1 MAEKMILR
9 RGSFFG
15 IGNPLLDVSKE
26 VDEDFLERYKLK
38 ENEAILARDEHAP
51 LFRTLNKQGR
61 LAIGGSSQNVMRT
74 ILWFLQQ
81 KHIASYMGCVGDD
94 FEKQNL
100 MQLAE
105 SAGLDVKYQTHAKLT
120 TGRCAVLISSRDQVR
135 TMVASLGASEA
146 FTADFLDEKE
156 NWASINLNNSISD
169 RIRHICRSPIIS
181 PLTNGSNTFIP
192 ELAEMDKR
200 IAEYFINDGF
210 FRTIN
215 YIHCTIDDQ
224 RRNPSIN
231 IRIDI
236 YLVTNREFRSL
247 LYIEMPNITRNL
259 FVNNQ
264 ARFYI
269 HNNEQNFKYN
279 FNISNIN
286 YTSAIYMIKL
296 YKQINQVS
304 SNTLIIFSNMITI
317 LFNLVL
323 FLIFF

>member
-1 MAEKMILR
+1 MHLLSLWQIFYIIFIYHLNTGLTLTSSSYGTNFTRWSEDDWFETKYLINTK
-9 RGSFFG
+9 FFF
-15 IGNPLLDVSKE
+15 NQQ
-26 VDEDFLERYKLK
+26 RY
-38 ENEAILARDEHAP
+38 EHIS
-51 LFRTLNKQGR
+51 FRTRMNEWSLELSYGNKSNLNKIWTEFH
-61 LAIGGSSQNVMRT
+61 L
-74 ILWFLQQ
+74 
-81 KHIASYMGCVGDD
+81 
-94 FEKQNL
+94 
-100 MQLAE
+100 
-105 SAGLDVKYQTHAKLT
+105 
-120 TGRCAVLISSRDQVR
+120 
-135 TMVASLGASEA
+135 
-146 FTADFLDEKE
+146 FLDHRHQ
-156 NWASINLNNSISD
+156 SINLNNSISD

-181 PLTNGSNTFIP
+181 PLKNDSNTLIP

-236 YLVTNREFRSL
+236 YLVTNREYRSL

-286 YTSAIYMIKL
+286 YKSAIYMIKL
-296 YKQINQVS
+296 YKQINNVS

-317 LFNLVL
+317 LFNFFL